1 MGVPVTARG
10 AGTGLAGSLPLKR
23 LLLVQEILIETG
35 AIGLRDDLVEEL
47 DAQVALTHIGDA
59 GLSQK
64 PSKRRK
70 TQIGLRRVPGRWEKQ

>member
-1 MGVPVTARG
+1 MLGA
-10 AGTGLAGSLPLKR
+10 AGTGLAGSLSIKS
-23 LLLVQEILIETG
+23 LLLLKELLIQTG

-70 TQIGLRRVPGRWEKQ
+70 TQVGLRRVPGRWEKQ